1 MDFKELSEKEQKLV
15 TANKYNLFRDKC
27 IKLKEK
33 GVDACVDDDDFDLK
47 GVKITEDARNLI
59 DLVVHQIINYQ
70 GLTFLR
76 PLEGLGIGG
85 FYYFMSLFFL
95 ERRRQLAT
103 RFEGHTMD
111 SMLMRNSV
119 TGNEMWLVNKVDE
132 ISDEEIDKYMK
143 K

>member
-1 MDFKELSEKEQKLV
+1 NYLL
-15 TANKYNLFRDKC
+15 NLH
-27 IKLKEK
+27 
-33 GVDACVDDDDFDLK
+33 
-47 GVKITEDARNLI
+47 KIIPLWYEDVQLNGK
-59 DLVVHQIINYQ
+59 D
-70 GLTFLR
+70 
-76 PLEGLGIGG
+76 GIH
-85 FYYFMSLFFL
+85 
-95 ERRRQLAT
+95 LAT